1 MRAIGWVVA
10 GCLVA
15 LVASGLRGEALQST
29 VTDTEYDA
37 AMKEIRLTV
46 GDADLHL
53 QSQYWPE
60 LGTDTDRLKTF
71 FEQVE
76 AFWSAKGT
84 EQATVFAGEALAAVA
99 TLSSAVGQQDRQAAT
114 NAINTLRDV
123 CQSCHGVFREQTE
136 DGYRIKPGA

>member
-1 MRAIGWVVA
+1 MKS
-10 GCLVA
+10 A
-15 LVASGLRGEALQST
+15 LVVLVTFGLQAEALQT
-29 VTDTEYDA
+29 TMTDAEYDA

-60 LGTDTDRLKTF
+60 LGTDADRLKTF

-76 AFWSAKGT
+76 AFWSARGA
-84 EQATVFAGEALAAVA
+84 EQATVFAREALAAVA
-99 TLSSAVGQQDRQAAT
+99 TLSAAVGQQDRQAVT
-114 NAINTLRDV
+114 SAINTLQGS
-123 CQSCHGVFREQTE
+123 CQSCHEVFREQTE

>member
-1 MRAIGWVVA
+1 MRAPGWVAAVS
-10 GCLVA
+10 LVA
-15 LVASGLRGEALQST
+15 FGLQAEALQT
-29 VTDTEYDA
+29 TMTEAEYDA

-60 LGTDTDRLKTF
+60 LGTDVDRLKAF

-76 AFWSAKGT
+76 AFWMAQGS
-84 EQATVFAGEALAAVA
+84 EQATAFAGEALTAVA
-99 TLSSAVGQQDRQAAT
+99 TLSTAVGQQDRQAVT
-114 NAINTLRDV
+114 SAIKTLRGV